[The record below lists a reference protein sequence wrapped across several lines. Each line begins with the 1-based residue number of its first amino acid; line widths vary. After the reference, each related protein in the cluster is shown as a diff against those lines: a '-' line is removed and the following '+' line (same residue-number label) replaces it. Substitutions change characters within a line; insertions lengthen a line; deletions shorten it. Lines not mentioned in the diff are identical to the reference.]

1 MINKTLAV
9 AALIT
14 ALAVNADDNTVV
26 IRGKSS
32 VLPDSTELVLFHMIG
47 SSGKGVAEAYAI
59 DGQFS
64 FEVPVDSGLTQLN
77 LHVNAPGFQPFN
89 RYLYVRPGAV
99 VEVEGNDCYTRV
111 WPVKSEVPEQL
122 QYDAIMNVN
131 RELWEQLILLY
142 IDKPENYVD
151 QAMAIESEIFK
162 REVQYLSGRSL
173 TEFELDHLAQ
183 IARGLSYHDNYRDE
197 LLALYESLPQAD
209 KQSDSGQAIYDYLFP
224 AEQVGVG
231 DTMPDLPMRDLDGN
245 EHHFSELLGKWVLVD
260 FWGAGCGPC
269 IHAIPEM
276 KQVAE
281 KFGDKLETVS
291 LTIDVDRK
299 WREASEEF
307 GITGN
312 NWSDGLG
319 YRGYYQRVDAQGT
332 PTYVVIAPDGTI
344 ANEWTGYGSGVILR
358 RVDFILNQ
366 ERGET
371 KRSEAGG
378 VVTVDYPACVHNNTY
393 TLVIKSVELS
403 DKATVLHFDFYYIPH
418 YWIKIAPEARL
429 VAPDGTEY
437 HIIGSEGIVPGQEL
451 FANDEGR
458 GSFSIS
464 FEPFKEAVDVFDFY
478 EDHDP
483 NGWQITG
490 IKLNSK

>member
-1 MINKTLAV
+1 MIKKTLAI
-9 AALIT
+9 AALFT

-32 VLPDSTELVLFHMIG
+32 VLPDSTELVLFHIIG
-47 SSGKGVAEAYAI
+47 SSGKGVAKAYAI

-77 LHVNAPGFQPFN
+77 LDVNAPGFPPFN

-99 VEVEGNDCYTRV
+99 VEVEGNDYYTRL
-111 WPVKSEVPEQL
+111 WPVKSDVPEQL
-122 QYDAIMNVN
+122 QRDDIMNAN
-131 RELWEQLILLY
+131 RELWGPLIQLY
-142 IDKPENYVD
+142 IDKPENFAD
-151 QAMAIESEIFK
+151 QNKAIGGEIRK
-162 REVQYLSGRSL
+162 REIQYLSGRPL
-173 TEFELDHLAQ
+173 TAFELEYLSG
-183 IARGLSYHDNYRDE
+183 IAHDLNYYGNYRDE

-209 KQSDSGQAIYDYLFP
+209 KQSESGQAIHDYLFP
-224 AEQVGVG
+224 AEQVGIG
-231 DTMPDLPMRDLDGN
+231 DNMPDVPMRDLDGN

-291 LTIDVDRK
+291 LTVDVDRK

-344 ANEWTGYGSGVILR
+344 TDKWTGYGPGVILS

-378 VVTVDYPACVHNNTY
+378 VVSVDYPVCGCNNTY

-403 DKATVLHFDFYYIPH
+403 DKATVLHFDFYNNPN
-418 YWIKIAPEARL
+418 YWIRISPEARL
-429 VAPDGTEY
+429 VGPDGSEC

-464 FEPFKEAVDVFDFY
+464 FEPFKEAVDAFDFY

-483 NGWQITG
+483 DGWQITG
-490 IKLNSK
+490 IKLNP